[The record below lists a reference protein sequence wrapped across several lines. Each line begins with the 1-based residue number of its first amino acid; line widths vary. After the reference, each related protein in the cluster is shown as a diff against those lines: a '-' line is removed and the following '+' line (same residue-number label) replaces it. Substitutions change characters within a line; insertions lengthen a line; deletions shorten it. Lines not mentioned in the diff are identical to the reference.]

1 MFGETERRN
10 TDINALNTHIDI
22 TKATTRLEVTSSW
35 YLRWRCT
42 AKNLSPL
49 RAMTP
54 KNDAVAK
61 KYEIA
66 RIAVHKD
73 ELSRC
78 NNHFT
83 SSPKYNGSTSKPTP
97 RSETARLRNNVFGC
111 FGNDEDFLRAWIVT
125 LFKMMAVIARNALKT
140 LLTMYHDFKFSFFV
154 FVGWYCS
161 NSSQTRFSI
170 ILNVFNS

>member
-1 MFGETERRN
+1 MFGETKRRN
-10 TDINALNTHIDI
+10 TDTNALNTHIDI
-22 TKATTRLEVTSSW
+22 TTATTRVGVTSSW

-78 NNHFT
+78 A
-83 SSPKYNGSTSKPTP
+83 TP

-111 FGNDEDFLRAWIVT
+111 FGNDEDFLSAWIVT
-125 LFKMMAVIARNALKT
+125 LFKMMAVIARNTLKT
-140 LLTMYHDFKFSFFV
+140 LLTMYHDFKFSFLV